1 MQASN
6 CLCGSATVPFIKGR
20 GLGAFIRKHDL
31 AWHISFS
38 PVAAM
43 QQASLVNIGNI
54 ETQTGRMAVRK
65 SIIKLEEKSYVWTR
79 PEKSSGGEGLRPPP
93 KGVL

>member
-20 GLGAFIRKHDL
+20 GLGAFIRKHGR

-38 PVAAM
+38 LAAAM
-43 QQASLVNIGNI
+43 QQASSVNIGNI
-54 ETQTGRMAVRK
+54 QTRTGRMVGD
-65 SIIKLEEKSYVWTR
+65 ER
-79 PEKSSGGEGLRPPP
+79 PEECVVVICCSTNA
-93 KGVL
+93 